1 MALSIFND
9 ITNDRRRVFQA
20 RRFTPAG
27 RVLRDQI
34 PICGL
39 QSEQTLVSILI

>member
-1 MALSIFND
+1 MALSLFND

-27 RVLRDQI
+27 VR
-34 PICGL
+34 
-39 QSEQTLVSILI
+39 